1 MTDKEWYAK
10 LTTIVLEGIELVNKD
25 ADRWAI
31 YKNQSALREFLWREM
46 LPDQRKKEAIKSAK
60 QCIANIAIWGGFAAA
75 GVALVISLI
84 LWIDVFLGDSGK
96 VLGAVVFLMI
106 SVAMCAI
113 GIIGEYFDALL

>member
-31 YKNQSALREFLWREM
+31 YRNQSALKEFLWSEK

-84 LWIDVFLGDSGK
+84 LWLDVFLGDSGK

-106 SVAMCAI
+106 SVVMCAI